1 MSKRTQKVAL
11 ALVIISLLTIGAVL
25 SSGLLKNQKT
35 TQNQT
40 EGKGLNVLGEVAQ
53 SQIIPSL
60 SSNMNKLVENTLQ
73 NTKELVSEKT
83 VEVKTNIMQTL
94 EKEVNNFTQSQ
105 VERIKMQICREW
117 GVVQITPSK
126 SP

>member
-105 VERIKMQICREW
+105 VESIKMQICREW

>member
-1 MSKRTQKVAL
+1 MAL
-11 ALVIISLLTIGAVL
+11 GLVIISLLTIGAVI
-25 SSGLLKNQKT
+25 SSGFLKNRKP

-40 EGKGLNVLGEVAQ
+40 GDKSLNVLGEVAQ

-73 NTKELVSEKT
+73 NTKELISEKT

-105 VERIKMQICREW
+105 VESIKMQICREW
-117 GVVQITPSK
+117 GVVQ
-126 SP
+126 